1 MAKNTLN
8 APHFHS
14 ERRAREFLEKLRWN
28 GHPVCP
34 HCDAVSSPYAT
45 KRMGRY
51 RCSSKACRKD
61 FSVTTKTMM
70 ESSHINLHIWLQAF
84 YYMAPAPHV
93 SRDAAKTPARR
104 SVEAKARQARSPRAE
119 RTASSM
125 AHSRV
130 TQRRRCLSRIRSGSL
145 SPRSLSVVSNPS
157 CRGLL
162 IGVERT
168 EMLRRGN
175 ACI

>member
-1 MAKNTLN
+1 MNAPYCAAMAKNTLN

-70 ESSHINLHIWLQAF
+70 EFSHINLHIWLQAF
-84 YYMAPAPHV
+84 YYMAFSKKPMSSSQLHRTLKI
-93 SRDAAKTPARR
+93 SYKTAWFL
-104 SVEAKARQARSPRAE
+104 AQ
-119 RTASSM
+119 
-125 AHSRV
+125 
-130 TQRRRCLSRIRSGSL
+130 RIRKAMCADEVAKGEQLWSKNS
-145 SPRSLSVVSNPS
+145 S
-157 CRGLL
+157 
-162 IGVERT
+162 
-168 EMLRRGN
+168 
-175 ACI
+175 